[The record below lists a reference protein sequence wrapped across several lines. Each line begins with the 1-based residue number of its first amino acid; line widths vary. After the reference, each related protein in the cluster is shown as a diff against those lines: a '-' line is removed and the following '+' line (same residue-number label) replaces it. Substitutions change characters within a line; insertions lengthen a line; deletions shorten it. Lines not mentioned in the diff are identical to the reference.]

1 MSLLTSSLTLRL
13 FEKLEFVLLRLFM
26 EYGLWSQNLFLLC
39 CFVAILN
46 ILRYLQKQSPE
57 MFYKKD
63 VLRNFAK
70 FTGKYLCQ
78 SIFFIK
84 SAVLRSENLWKKR
97 FWHRCFPVN
106 FAKSV
111 KTPQFTKAFQW
122 LLFYLVLLLKIWYQ
136 IDVFLWISI
145 QKQPTSGVLKK
156 KCSKNMKQIYRRAP
170 IPKSDFNKSCE
181 VTLLKSHFGMSV
193 LL

>member
-1 MSLLTSSLTLRL
+1 MSLLTSLLTLRL

-78 SIFFIK
+78 SLFFIK
-84 SAVLRSENLWKKR
+84 SAVLRSANLWKKR
-97 FWHRCFPVN
+97 LWHRCFPVN
-106 FAKSV
+106 FAKFV
-111 KTPQFTKAFQW
+111 RTPLFTKALQW
-122 LLFYLVLLLKIWYQ
+122 LLFYLVLLLKIW
-136 IDVFLWISI
+136 
-145 QKQPTSGVLKK
+145 
-156 KCSKNMKQIYRRAP
+156 
-170 IPKSDFNKSCE
+170 
-181 VTLLKSHFGMSV
+181 
-193 LL
+193 